1 VLANVVHLS
10 AYYFCR
16 AFKQSFGIPL
26 DRYHI
31 NRRIER
37 AKTLLANPGPSETDI
52 ALELGFSETSSFS
65 AAFRHTRLGPLQSTT
80 AAPWHEAAPSQE
92 RRPKPAQQ
100 HLAGPQYMAS
110 RHETRCKL
118 LDAHV
123 GKADT
128 LGGACG
134 RSRRAPHPPLTIP
147 SGDQPP
153 SAYAGGSTA
162 LKTIS
167 MSCSGKASLDTPIR
181 LLAHRGRATA

>member
-1 VLANVVHLS
+1 MCWRRSFTS
-10 AYYFCR
+10 APT
-16 AFKQSFGIPL
+16 I
-26 DRYHI
+26 
-31 NRRIER
+31 
-37 AKTLLANPGPSETDI
+37 
-52 ALELGFSETSSFS
+52 S
-65 AAFRHTRLGPLQSTT
+65 AAPSSNRSAFHWTATTSTDASSAPRRCWQIRGRRRPTSRSSWASAKRARSRRRSDTRLGPLQSTT

-100 HLAGPQYMAS
+100 HLAGPQYVAS
-110 RHETRCKL
+110 RRETSCKL

-134 RSRRAPHPPLTIP
+134 RSRRASHSSLTLP
-147 SGDQPP
+147 SGDQPV

-181 LLAHRGRATA
+181 LLAHRGRAMA